1 MNEPVVDGGLELAP
15 DLPIY
20 SVWVGGIEINDYAL
34 TPRQAIDLSY
44 EWIRQGFDDVAIDV
58 FHDSSQASYSWSEM
72 AELSHTTQ
80 IAMFGWCGCEDNDGQ
95 DNPYPNCPK

>member
-1 MNEPVVDGGLELAP
+1 MDIAYQWLINGG
-15 DLPIY
+15 
-20 SVWVGGIEINDYAL
+20 
-34 TPRQAIDLSY
+34 
-44 EWIRQGFDDVAIDV
+44 DDVAIDV

-80 IAMFGWCGCEDNDGQ
+80 VAMFGWCSCEDNDGQ